1 MNPLSSAWLIA
12 IVYTGASVGSI
23 LGGWF
28 SGFLMRRGWPVG
40 KARMTTML
48 VPALFMPASIFA
60 YYVESFA
67 VCVAMITIA
76 TACHQAWSAN
86 LFTNATDLFPQ
97 KVSGSVVGLGA
108 TAGGIGGM
116 FMTLLVGL
124 VVQWTGNQQ
133 FVFIWAGFMHL
144 SALALFWFWFRGRI
158 VAVDMDGKQDL
169 ARPHRVLATSGV
181 IVCAFGAAL
190 GWFVFRQW
198 DYLVSVVKISGGA
211 QAIVVASGIVII
223 GSALLWASRP
233 QRAPVAI

>member
-1 MNPLSSAWLIA
+1 VA
-12 IVYTGASVGSI
+12 IIYTGASVGSI
-23 LGGWF
+23 AGGWF
-28 SGFLMRRGWPVG
+28 SGFLMRRGWDVG

-60 YYVESFA
+60 YYVDSFA

-124 VVQWTGNQQ
+124 AVQWTGNQQ

-144 SALALFWFWFRGRI
+144 TALALFWFWFKGRI
-158 VAVDMDGKQDL
+158 VPVNVDRGLNLQSRSTAL
-169 ARPHRVLATSGV
+169 SVGGT
-181 IVCAFGAAL
+181 IVCAFGAFL
-190 GWFVFRQW
+190 GIFVYRNW

-211 QAIVVASGIVII
+211 QAIVVAAGIFII

-233 QRAPVAI
+233 QQLQIDLK